1 MGLDKAPK
9 SASQTMART
18 GAAGAARAAAACVMW

>member
-1 MGLDKAPK
+1 MGLEKAPK
-9 SASQTMART
+9 IVSQTIARA